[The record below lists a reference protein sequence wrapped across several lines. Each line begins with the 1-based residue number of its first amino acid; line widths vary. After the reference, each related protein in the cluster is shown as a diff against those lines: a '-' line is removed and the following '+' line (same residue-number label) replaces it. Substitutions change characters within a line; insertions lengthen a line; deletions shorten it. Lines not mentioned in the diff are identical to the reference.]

1 MEWKTDW
8 YFSGCGEFSEKLWLF
23 LRKQASLERKHRL
36 CTYMLKKVLW
46 GLDSTHIWKENNW
59 KECLGKK
66 ETPKNF
72 FPQSSHSV
80 STTKAPKK
88 ALKHYD
94 SPDPM
99 GSDYLLHWQHNLVS
113 WILFIWYCFFFRH
126 TKFKNF
132 YHGALYK
139 VPVKSLCHQSVGSG
153 ATFMSWGLWM
163 SYQSV
168 KLQHLSPGCTEAFRI
183 CTIVGTW
190 IIWGILKTMNDTN

>member
-1 MEWKTDW
+1 MDW

-36 CTYMLKKVLW
+36 CTYMLKKVFW

-66 ETPKNF
+66 NSKEFF
-72 FPQSSHSV
+72 FPIFSLCLNYKGTQKGTQTLRQPWSNGLWLPLTLTAQFGIVDIIH
-80 STTKAPKK
+80 
-88 ALKHYD
+88 
-94 SPDPM
+94 M
-99 GSDYLLHWQHNLVS
+99 
-113 WILFIWYCFFFRH
+113 ILFFFRY

-139 VPVKSLCHQSVGSG
+139 APVKSLCHQSVGSG
-153 ATFMSWGLWM
+153 VTLMSWGLWM

-168 KLQHLSPGCTEAFRI
+168 KLQHLSPGCSEAFRI